1 MIRTSGKSSRVI
13 FIVLRFMRTPIMAL
27 VAVYAVS
34 MVGWVMIPGQTPD
47 GQSERLSFFHA
58 FYFLTYTATTTGF
71 GEIPYPFSDAQRMWG
86 ILSLYGSVIAWL
98 YRDHPSG
105 TEPLLPASRGRAALR
120 QERGPAV
127 RVIHYRLR
135 LWQHR

>member
-98 YRDHPSG
+98 YSSSKPWPSG
-105 TEPLLPASRGRAALR
+105 ASPRAWPGCPSHSLSSAALATPVASWP
-120 QERGPAV
+120 GA
-127 RVIHYRLR
+127 
-135 LWQHR
+135 